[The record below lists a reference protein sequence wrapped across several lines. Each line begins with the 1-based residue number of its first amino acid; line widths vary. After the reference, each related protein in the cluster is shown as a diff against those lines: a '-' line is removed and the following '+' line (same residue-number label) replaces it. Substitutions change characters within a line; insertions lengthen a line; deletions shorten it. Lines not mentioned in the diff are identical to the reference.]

1 MFTIRQSEIASI
13 VASLWADQMWMIMAL
28 YVNLAIWKNTMAR
41 GTFFMIDAEHD
52 GDIQHYKSLIIDN
65 GGEVEEVV
73 WTGVEDD
80 DAYIVF
86 SAPTK
91 EQVDNI
97 KSILKDG

>member
-1 MFTIRQSEIASI
+1 MDKG
-13 VASLWADQMWMIMAL
+13 V
-28 YVNLAIWKNTMAR
+28 
-41 GTFFMIDAEHD
+41 FFLIDAEHD
-52 GDIQHYKSLIIDN
+52 GDIQHYKSLIIDS

-73 WTGVEDD
+73 WTVVEDE

-91 EQVDNI
+91 QQVDNI

>member
-1 MFTIRQSEIASI
+1 
-13 VASLWADQMWMIMAL
+13 
-28 YVNLAIWKNTMAR
+28 MAR

-52 GDIQHYKSLIIDN
+52 GDIQYYKSLIIDN
-65 GGEVEEVV
+65 GGEIDEVV
-73 WTGVEDD
+73 WTGDEDD